1 MSQESIKPINVAEEL
16 SNSFLEYSM
25 SVIISRALPDVR
37 DGLKPSQRRV
47 LYAMRQLGVTPGKA
61 HVKCAKIVGETMGN
75 YHPHGDQSIYSTLVN
90 MGQPWSMREMLV
102 DGQGNFGS
110 VEGDAAASMRYTE
123 ARLHHLGMAMMEDLD
138 KDTVDFQPNYDGSQ
152 EEPTVLPSAFPNF
165 LVNGGTGIAVGM
177 ATNLAPHNLGEVID
191 GICAQIENPEITLP
205 ELMQHIKGPD
215 FPVSCE
221 IRGIRGIEEYFRT
234 GRGSMRLRG
243 KVEIEENE
251 NGKSL
256 IVIREVPYGV
266 NRAVL
271 QERIAELV
279 NEKTLTGISG
289 MRDLSDEETR
299 IEIELKRDARAQ
311 VVVAQLF
318 KLTALETSF
327 SVNMLAIHKNRPKQL
342 SLKEAID
349 AYIEHRREVIIRRT
363 RFLLGKAEERA
374 ELLEAF
380 LLALGHLD
388 DFIKIIRDSK
398 NRDEARERLA
408 AYQFSTATAEG
419 LGILIRSQAAV
430 QGDRYVF
437 SERQVNAILELRL
450 YQLTGLERDKVKGEY
465 DEILETIKDLLD
477 ILAREERVLNIIK
490 DELRALKEKHA
501 TPRKCPI
508 LAEAGEIAMEELI
521 ANDAMIVT
529 LSHRG
534 YVKRTPAS
542 EYRLQG
548 RGGKGLKGME
558 TKATAKDEA
567 DDFIEH
573 LFSVQAHDYLLF
585 FTNTGRVYVER
596 VYGLPEGSRTS
607 TGRSIKNVLDLK
619 PEEKIAALLRLERA
633 TDENGNDVTFREDAG
648 YIFFATRNGKVKK
661 TALNDFRNYRKAGLT
676 AINLD
681 EGNDLIGVN
690 LTTGDNEIILVTRN
704 GLSVRFTEG
713 VYKKPQGEPGEGEEA
728 AEEETGGDEEAV
740 EDDGTPQIRPQG
752 RATAGVTGIR
762 LGKDDAVIG
771 MAIVTEGATL
781 LVAAENGLGKR
792 TDFKSYPYRRRGGK
806 GVKTMNVTEKTGKV
820 VSAVAVTEQ
829 DELMLM
835 TSTGQSIRIKVG
847 GEKGIRETGRVAQGV
862 KLLTLKEGEKLQDVA
877 IVIPDG
883 EDAAGE
889 VSEALSDEPGEALQ
903 GRELQGE
910 EPAGDDAT

>member
-1 MSQESIKPINVAEEL
+1 MSEEHIKPINVAEEL
-16 SNSFLEYSM
+16 SQSFLEYSM

-47 LYAMRQLGVTPGKA
+47 LYAMRQLGVGPGKP

-75 YHPHGDQSIYSTLVN
+75 FHPHGDQSIYSTLVN
-90 MGQPWSMREMLV
+90 MGQPWSMRDMLV

-110 VEGDAAASMRYTE
+110 VEGDSAASMRYTE

-152 EEPTVLPSAFPNF
+152 TEPSVLPSAFPNF

-191 GICAQIENPEITLP
+191 GICAQIDNSEITLH

-215 FPVSCE
+215 FPVACE
-221 IRGIRGIEEYFRT
+221 IRGIRGIEEYFAT

-243 KVEIEENE
+243 KMEIEENAA
-251 NGKSL
+251 GRSF
-256 IVIREVPYGV
+256 IIIRGVPYGV
-266 NRAVL
+266 NRATL

-289 MRDLSDEETR
+289 MRDLSAEDTC
-299 IEIELKRDARAQ
+299 IEIELKRDARPQ
-311 VVVAQLF
+311 VVMAQLF
-318 KLTALETSF
+318 KLTSMETSF

-363 RFLLGKAEERA
+363 RYLLGKAEERA

-388 DFIKIIRDSK
+388 DFIKIIRNSK

-408 AYQFSTATAEG
+408 AYSFPVATAES
-419 LGILIRSQAAV
+419 LGIMIRSQPSIS
-430 QGDRYVF
+430 GGTYTF

-450 YQLTGLERDKVKGEY
+450 YQLTGLEQDKVKGEY
-465 DEILETIKDLLD
+465 DGVLADITDLMD
-477 ILAREERVLNIIK
+477 ILARESRVLIIIK
-490 DELRALKEKHA
+490 DELRLIKDKYA
-501 TPRKCPI
+501 TPRKCTI
-508 LAEAGEIAMEELI
+508 VAEAGEVAMEDLI

-534 YVKRTPAS
+534 YVKRTPS
-542 EYRLQG
+542 TEYRLQG

-558 TKATAKDEA
+558 TRATGKNEP

-585 FTNTGRVYVER
+585 FTNTGRMYVER
-596 VYGLPEGSRTS
+596 VYELPEGSRTAM
-607 TGRSIKNVLDLK
+607 GRSIQNVLNLK
-619 PEEKIAALLRLERA
+619 PEEKIAALLRLER
-633 TDENGNDVTFREDAG
+633 TVDENGNDITFREEAG
-648 YIFFATRNGKVKK
+648 FVFFATRSGKVKK
-661 TALNDFRNYRKAGLT
+661 TAVNDFRNYRKDGII
-676 AINLD
+676 AINLE
-681 EGNDLIGVN
+681 EGNELIGVR
-690 LTTGDNEIILVTRN
+690 LTSGSDEIILVTHE
-704 GLSVRFTEG
+704 GMSLRFH
-713 VYKKPQGEPGEGEEA
+713 
-728 AEEETGGDEEAV
+728 
-740 EDDGTPQIRPQG
+740 EDDTRPLG
-752 RATAGVTGIR
+752 RGTAGVMGIR
-762 LGKDDAVIG
+762 PDESDFVIG
-771 MAIVTEGATL
+771 LALVTEGCTL
-781 LVAAENGLGKR
+781 LVASENGIGKR
-792 TDFKSYPYRRRGGK
+792 TTFEDYRRQSRGGK
-806 GVKTMNVTEKTGKV
+806 GIITMKVTDKTGPVVGAVTVTE
-820 VSAVAVTEQ
+820 A

-835 TSTGQSIRIKVG
+835 TSSGQSIRIRAAEV
-847 GEKGIRETGRVAQGV
+847 RETGRNAQGV
-862 KLLTLKEGEKLQDVA
+862 KLLTLKDGEKLQDVS

-883 EDAAGE
+883 EDGASASGGESENSDPDIQETPEDGLAG
-889 VSEALSDEPGEALQ
+889 
-903 GRELQGE
+903 
-910 EPAGDDAT
+910 

>member
-1 MSQESIKPINVAEEL
+1 MSEEHIKPINVAEEL
-16 SNSFLEYSM
+16 SQSFLEYSM

-47 LYAMRQLGVTPGKA
+47 LYAMRQLGVSPGKA

-75 YHPHGDQSIYSTLVN
+75 FHPHGDQSIYSTLVN

-152 EEPTVLPSAFPNF
+152 NEPSVLPSAFPNF

-191 GICAQIENPEITLP
+191 GICAQIDNPEITLP
-205 ELMQHIKGPD
+205 QLMQLIKGPD
-215 FPVSCE
+215 FPVACE
-221 IRGIRGIEEYFRT
+221 IRGLRGIEDYFRT

-243 KVEIEENE
+243 KMEIEENA
-251 NGKSL
+251 NGRSM
-256 IVIREVPYGV
+256 IIIRGVPYGV
-266 NRAVL
+266 NRATL

-279 NEKTLTGISG
+279 NEKALTGISG
-289 MRDLSDEETR
+289 MRDLSAEDTC
-299 IEIELKRDARAQ
+299 IEIELKRDARPQ
-311 VVVAQLF
+311 VVMAQLF
-318 KLTALETSF
+318 KLTAMETSF

-363 RFLLGKAEERA
+363 RYLLGKAEERA

-388 DFIKIIRDSK
+388 DFIQIIRSSK

-408 AYQFSTATAEG
+408 AYSFPLATAER
-419 LGILIRSQAAV
+419 LGILIRSQPSVA
-430 QGDRYVF
+430 GDTYTF

-450 YQLTGLERDKVKGEY
+450 YQLTGLEQDKVKGEY
-465 DEILETIKDLLD
+465 DGVLADITDLMD
-477 ILAREERVLNIIK
+477 ILAREERVLIIIK
-490 DELRALKEKHA
+490 DELRLIKDKYA
-501 TPRKCPI
+501 TPRLCTI
-508 LAEAGEIAMEELI
+508 VAEAGEVAMEDLI

-534 YVKRTPAS
+534 YIKRTHSS
-542 EYRLQG
+542 EYRVQG

-558 TKATAKDEA
+558 TRATKKDEA
-567 DDFIEH
+567 DDFVEH

-596 VYGLPEGSRTS
+596 VFELPEGSRTS

-619 PEEKIAALLRLERA
+619 PEEKIAALLRLERI
-633 TDENGNDVTFREDAG
+633 TDEAGNDITFREDAG
-648 YIFFATRNGKVKK
+648 FVFFATRSGKVKK

-681 EGNDLIGVN
+681 EGNELIGVS
-690 LTTGDNEIILVTRN
+690 LTSGDDEIILVTRD
-704 GLSVRFTEG
+704 GMSIKFTEG
-713 VYKKPQGEPGEGEEA
+713 IYKKPQGDPEEGEES
-728 AEEETGGDEEAV
+728 ESEEAAT
-740 EDDGTPQIRPQG
+740 EDEGKPQIRPQG

-762 LGKDDAVIG
+762 LRKDDVVVG
-771 MAIVTEGATL
+771 MAVVSDDSML
-781 LVAAENGLGKR
+781 LVASENGLGKR
-792 TDFKSYPYRRRGGK
+792 TAYSSYRALRRGGL
-806 GVKTMNVTEKTGKV
+806 GVKTLNVTDKTGKV
-820 VSAVAVTEQ
+820 VSAVSVTEQ

-835 TSTGQSIRIKVG
+835 TSTGQSIRIRVS
-847 GEKGIRETGRVAQGV
+847 EIRETGRVAQGV
-862 KLLTLKEGEKLQDVA
+862 KLLTLKENEKLQDLS

-883 EDAAGE
+883 EDSTSDEATGE
-889 VSEALSDEPGEALQ
+889 V
-903 GRELQGE
+903 
-910 EPAGDDAT
+910 GDGPTQASTGDAAE

>member
-1 MSQESIKPINVAEEL
+1 MSQDSIKPINVAEEL
-16 SNSFLEYSM
+16 SSSFLEYSM

-47 LYAMRQLGVTPGKA
+47 LYAMRQLGVTPGKP
-61 HVKCAKIVGETMGN
+61 HVKCARIVGETMGN
-75 YHPHGDQSIYSTLVN
+75 FHPHGDSSIYSTLVN
-90 MGQPWSMREMLV
+90 MGQPWSMRDMLV

-110 VEGDAAASMRYTE
+110 VEGDGAASMRYTE

-152 EEPTVLPSAFPNF
+152 NEPTVLPSAFPNF

-191 GICAQIENPEITLP
+191 GICAQIDKPDISLP
-205 ELMQHIKGPD
+205 ELMQYIKGPD
-215 FPVSCE
+215 FPVACE

-251 NGKSL
+251 NGRS
-256 IVIREVPYGV
+256 IITIREVPYGV
-266 NRAVL
+266 NRATL
-271 QERIAELV
+271 QERIAALV
-279 NEKTLTGISG
+279 NEKILTGISG
-289 MRDLSDEETR
+289 MRDLSDAETR
-299 IEIELKRDARAQ
+299 IEIELKRDARPQ
-311 VVVAQLF
+311 VVVNQLF

-327 SVNMLAIHKNRPKQL
+327 SVNMLAIHQNRPKQL

-363 RFLLGKAEERA
+363 RYLLGKAEERA

-408 AYQFSTATAEG
+408 AYQFPLSTAEA
-419 LGILIRSQAAV
+419 LGILIRSQAAI
-430 QGDRYVF
+430 QGVNYVF

-450 YQLTGLERDKVKGEY
+450 YQLTGMERDKVKGEY
-465 DEILETIKDLLD
+465 DSILIDIKDLMD
-477 ILAREERVLNIIK
+477 ILAREERVLTIIK
-490 DELRALKEKHA
+490 DELRVIKDKHA

-508 LAEAGEIAMEELI
+508 LAEAGEVAMEDLI

-558 TKATAKDEA
+558 TRATGKDEPN
-567 DDFIEH
+567 DFIEH
-573 LFSVQAHDYLLF
+573 LFSVQAHDYVMF

-596 VYGLPEGSRTS
+596 VYELPEGTRTS
-607 TGRSIKNVLDLK
+607 MGRSIRNVLNLK
-619 PEEKIAALLRLERA
+619 PEEKIAALLRLER
-633 TDENGNDVTFREDAG
+633 TVDEDGNDVTFREDAG
-648 YIFFATRNGKVKK
+648 FVFFATRSGKVKK
-661 TALNDFRNYRKAGLT
+661 TALNDFRNYRKDGII
-676 AINLD
+676 AINLEED
-681 EGNDLIGVN
+681 NELIGVR
-690 LTTGDNEIILVTRN
+690 LTCGSNEIVLVTHE
-704 GLSVRFTEG
+704 GLSLRFH
-713 VYKKPQGEPGEGEEA
+713 
-728 AEEETGGDEEAV
+728 
-740 EDDGTPQIRPQG
+740 EDDTRSLG
-752 RATAGVTGIR
+752 RDTAGVMGIR
-762 LGKDDAVIG
+762 PVEGDFVVGLAL
-771 MAIVTEGATL
+771 VTHGSTL
-781 LVAAENGLGKR
+781 LVASENGLGKR
-792 TDFKSYPYRRRGGK
+792 TDFEEYRTQSRGGK
-806 GVKTMNVTEKTGKV
+806 GIITMKVTDKTGPV
-820 VSAVAVTEQ
+820 VGAVTVTNA

-835 TSTGQSIRIKVG
+835 TSTGQSIRIRVA
-847 GEKGIRETGRVAQGV
+847 EIRETGRNAMGV
-862 KLLTLKEGEKLQDVA
+862 KLLTLKEGEKLQD
-877 IVIPDG
+877 ISLFIPDG
-883 EDAAGE
+883 EDADAA
-889 VSEALSDEPGEALQ
+889 VDASIDASIDASE
-903 GRELQGE
+903 
-910 EPAGDDAT
+910 